1 MPKRKR
7 STTSKKSSKKS
18 YKRRRTSYRRRSAR
32 GRSMIPVHAEL
43 KAVDIHNTPLFVNTG
58 GALGL
63 INGIVQGLDRWNR
76 VGRRIFMKSIEA
88 EVNVGPTTPVIATY
102 FAQDVLR
109 FMLIF
114 DKSPDSTAPT
124 ASDILQDVD
133 KLGGTAT
140 DAYSY
145 INLNGRKRFKVLAD
159 WQTYLPSYNNS
170 GATGQVTNQS
180 QTDPVECTFYKKW
193 FIPINRE
200 ISYTGVDGTQGSLA
214 GGYGAIYVFVIGAN
228 HPPGGSAW
236 QIAFNCRFRFT
247 DY

>member
-1 MPKRKR
+1 MAKRKR
-7 STTSKKSSKKS
+7 TTSSRKSSKKS
-18 YKRRRTSYRRRSAR
+18 YKRRRRGYNKRAR
-32 GRSMIPVHAEL
+32 GRAMIPVHAEL
-43 KAVDIHNTPLFVNTG
+43 KAVDIHNTVLAVNTTG
-58 GALGL
+58 VLGL

-88 EVNVGPTTPVIATY
+88 EVNVGPSQPIIATY
-102 FAQDVLR
+102 FGQDILR

-124 ASDILQDVD
+124 PSDILQDVD
-133 KLGGTAT
+133 KLGNTGT

-145 INLNGRKRFKVLAD
+145 LNLNSRKRFKVLAD

-170 GATGQVTNQS
+170 GAAGQVTNQA

-228 HPPGGSAW
+228 HPSGGNAW
-236 QIAFNCRFRFT
+236 NCSFNCRFRYYDF
-247 DY
+247 